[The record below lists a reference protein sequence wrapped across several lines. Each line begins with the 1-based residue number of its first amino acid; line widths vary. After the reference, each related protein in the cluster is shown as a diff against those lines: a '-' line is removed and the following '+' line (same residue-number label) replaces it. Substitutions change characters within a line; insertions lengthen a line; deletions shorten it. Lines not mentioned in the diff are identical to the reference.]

1 MAYNSDSIKVLSD
14 IEHIRLRLGMYI
26 GEPDNPHHLLTEV
39 LDNAIDEA
47 QSGYSNKTCIS
58 IDTTSDYPTYAVQD
72 YGRGI
77 PHGKK
82 KLEDGSEIE
91 ILELLCTKANSGGKF
106 EDKSYAYSCFTGD
119 TKIRLAD
126 NRDISISELLEEFK
140 SGKTN
145 YVYSIDNETKEVRIE
160 KITNVTIAKTVTE
173 LSKVT
178 LDTGE
183 VIFCTPDHRF
193 IARDYTLV
201 EASSLEV
208 GQSLLPGYFRLSTEK
223 DRKFIVGYN
232 MIFDHSLNKY
242 VMCHDLADRHNLRY
256 GLYEKTESELISDKK
271 FVRHH
276 KDFHKLNNNPSNIE
290 RCTWYEHKK
299 KHPGATAMMRIS
311 GYSEE
316 KISQVYSKAKRAW
329 WNSLSEEDREKKRQI
344 FRHNVTSAKGYLEA
358 IRENGRRSLTKYNKS
373 EKGRETSKKTGRT
386 VGVKNL
392 HNYVYSEANRIDKS
406 ARMKRMNTDYE
417 MGKKQRAWQ
426 HTPEGI
432 SDMQERMNQRN
443 SDKTYQEYTQLC
455 RCLKFLKEMREAG
468 IEISEESYVR
478 YRRNFGR
485 KYNTLRNFAWIIS
498 KFENYSKLIEAV
510 DSYNHTVVSSEVIT
524 VGPTLVYDITINE
537 RASNFLLSAGVFV
550 KNSGL
555 HGIGLTL
562 VNALSYSLYICS
574 DRDGK
579 RVELYANDAKVT
591 SLTYTDIPADWPS
604 GTTVSFTPDPRYF
617 ANKDIPLDFIKE
629 RCRVL
634 NAFGYPTDL
643 TVNQEPVEDV
653 TNSDIYSLLPEC
665 ERSFHKNRFDEAIDG
680 EKIIVLLNYTNGTKY
695 TCTGY
700 TNLIHNRVGGTHVRL
715 LRKTICDAWQAI
727 YRQFKNESEVEL
739 CYEDCLVGLDSLVA
753 VFIKEISFSS
763 QTKEKLTVPAEYLS
777 KLCNAVKDKIIEYYS
792 KNEAIRKPLIKRFE
806 EYRIA
811 QNKLLSQKEI
821 TSLVKINESK
831 DGTIK
836 RRSVVPD
843 LIECTSSQVEGSEL
857 YLVEGKCLTGDTKVR
872 LANNVVMSLED
883 IDRNL
888 KSCKVLSAVKGSI
901 GIHDEVI
908 ETDCSSVGVACYSKH
923 NKRIYLDV
931 DSKIFFMNMIYPR
944 MSKILEKENCR
955 GYIECTP
962 EHKFLTWYID
972 ENLDNQYTW
981 AEAKDLKEGD
991 ALVSF
996 PTNEYFS
1003 DHADAMASSEIL
1015 WMVGRIEDVYY
1026 DDPIPMYC
1034 LTVPETSNFILDCG
1048 GVISHNSAAG
1058 PIARARNPKLQ
1069 AVLPLRGKI
1078 KNVTNLSIKEALK
1091 SQEVCNIVNAIGAGI
1106 GEKANP
1112 KQSRYEKII
1121 IQTDADVDGQHI
1133 ASLILSCLINILPSI
1148 VKAGMVY
1155 LLEAPLYGYNLK
1167 GSKQRFYTSS
1177 LDKIPKD
1184 AIEFTRYKGLGEMND
1199 DEFRD
1204 SCLFEGK
1211 RKLYRITYPDDLEEF
1226 NRIMG
1231 TAEGRSEL
1239 LSELGIIR
1247 NSIDTD

>member
-1 MAYNSDSIKVLSD
+1 MAYDSDSIKVLSD

-47 QSGYSNKTCIS
+47 QSGYSNKTVIS
-58 IDTTSDYPTYAVQD
+58 VDTSIPEYCVTD

-82 KLEDGSEIE
+82 NLEDGSEVE
-91 ILELLCTKANSGGKF
+91 IVELLCTKANSGGKF
-106 EDKSYAYSCFTGD
+106 ESKSYAYSCFTGD

-126 NRDISISELLEEFK
+126 NRDISISDLLEEFK

-160 KITNVTIAKTVTE
+160 KISNVTIAKTVTK

-201 EASSLEV
+201 EASSLEI

-223 DRKFIVGYN
+223 DRKAVVGYN
-232 MIFDHSLNKY
+232 MIFDHSLNRY

-276 KDFHKLNNNPSNIE
+276 RDFHKLNNNPSNLE
-290 RCTWYEHKK
+290 RCTWNEHKK
-299 KHPGATAMMRIS
+299 KHPGVTAMMRIS

-316 KISQVYSKAKRAW
+316 EISQVYSKARRAW
-329 WNSLSEEDREKKRQI
+329 WNSLSEEDKEKKRQV
-344 FRHNVTSAKGYLEA
+344 FRHNVTSAEGYLEA
-358 IRENGRRSLTKYNKS
+358 IRESGRRSLTRYNKS
-373 EKGRETSKKTGRT
+373 EKGRETSKKAGRT
-386 VGVKNL
+386 LGVKNL
-392 HNYVYSEANRIDKS
+392 LNYVYSEANRVDKS

-426 HTPEGI
+426 HTPKGI
-432 SDMQERMNQRN
+432 SDMQERMTQRN

-485 KYNTLRNFAWIIS
+485 KYNTLRSFAWIIS

-524 VGPTLVYDITINE
+524 VEPTLVYDITINE

-562 VNALSYSLYICS
+562 VNALSSSLYVS
-574 DRDGK
+574 SVREGQK
-579 RVELYANDAKVT
+579 VELYANDSEVT
-591 SLTYTDIPADWPS
+591 SLLYTEVPKEWES
-604 GTTVSFTPDPRYF
+604 STVVSFSPDPKYF
-617 ANKDIPLDFIKE
+617 ASREIPLEFIKE

-634 NAFGYPTDL
+634 NAFGYPTELIVDQ
-643 TVNQEPVEDV
+643 QEV
-653 TNSDIYSLLPEC
+653 SDIGSGDIFSLLPEC
-665 ERSFHKNRFDEAIDG
+665 EKSYCKARFDRDIDG
-680 EKIIVLLNYTNGTKY
+680 ERIIVLLNYTNGTKY
-695 TCTGY
+695 TCAGY
-700 TNLIHNRVGGTHVRL
+700 TNLVYNKVGGTHVRL
-715 LRKTICDAWQAI
+715 LRKAVCEAWQTL
-727 YRQFKNESEVEL
+727 YRTFKNESDIEL

-753 VFIKEISFSS
+753 VFLKEISFSS
-763 QTKEKLTVPAEYLS
+763 QTKEKLTVPADSLAGLMAS
-777 KLCNAVKDKIIEYYS
+777 VKEDIVAYFSE
-792 KNEAIRKPLIKRFE
+792 NETLRKSLVKRFE

-811 QNKLLSQKEI
+811 QNRLLSQKEI
-821 TSLVKINESK
+821 TSLIRVNESK
-831 DGTIK
+831 DGTVK
-836 RRSVVPD
+836 RRSVVPG

-857 YLVEGKCLTGDTKVR
+857 YLVEGKCLAGSTKVL
-872 LANNVVMSLED
+872 LANGIPMSLDD
-883 IDRNL
+883 IDRSL
-888 KSCKVLSAVKGSI
+888 KSCSVLSYDTERK
-901 GIHDEVI
+901 EFT
-908 ETDCSSVGVACYSKH
+908 ETDCTSVGIACYSKH
-923 NKRIYLDV
+923 NKRIYLWDAETNTEL
-931 DSKIFFMNMIYPR
+931 D
-944 MSKILEKENCR
+944 

-962 EHKFLTWYID
+962 EHRFLVGRDSI
-972 ENLDNQYTW
+972 EW
-981 AEAKDLKEGD
+981 ATAGELKEMDQFLCYPDKDTQEHRESCLRCYGLD
-991 ALVSF
+991 PSWRYFVS
-996 PTNEYFS
+996 
-1003 DHADAMASSEIL
+1003 
-1015 WMVGRIEDVYY
+1015 RIEDIDYETPV
-1026 DDPIPMYC
+1026 PMYC
-1034 LTVPETSNFILDCG
+1034 LNVPKTSNFILEYG
-1048 GVISHNSAAG
+1048 GIVSHNSAAG

-1078 KNVTNLSIKEALK
+1078 KNVTGMTIKEALK
-1091 SQEVCNIVNAIGAGI
+1091 SQEVCSIVNAIGCGV
-1106 GEKANP
+1106 GEKADP
-1112 KQSRYEKII
+1112 KNSRYGKII
-1121 IQTDADVDGQHI
+1121 IQTDADVDGLHI
-1133 ASLILSCLINILPSI
+1133 ASLILACLVTIVPAV

-1155 LLEAPLYGYNLK
+1155 ILEPPLYGYTPKN
-1167 GSKQRFYTSS
+1167 SKKRMYASS
-1177 LDKIPKD
+1177 LDEIPKD
-1184 AIEFTRYKGLGEMND
+1184 ATNLTRYKGLGEMD
-1199 DEFRD
+1199 DEEFRD
-1204 SCLFEGK
+1204 SCLFEG
-1211 RKLYRITYPDDLEEF
+1211 RRRLYRVAYPDDLDSF

-1231 TAEGRSEL
+1231 TSEGRSSL

-1247 NSIDTD
+1247 QAGDSETEA